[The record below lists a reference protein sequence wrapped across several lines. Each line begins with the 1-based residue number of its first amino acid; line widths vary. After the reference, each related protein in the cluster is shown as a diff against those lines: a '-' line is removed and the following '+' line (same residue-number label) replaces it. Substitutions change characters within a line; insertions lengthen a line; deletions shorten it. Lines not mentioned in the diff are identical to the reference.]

1 VKQLLLKYKSVVR
14 FVLLF
19 LGTYLVLSFLYAQYL
34 SISQASSNSPDYV
47 TYAVARQTSAVLNVL
62 GYQATI
68 EPKDNLP
75 VLKLNVEG
83 VYLAQIIEGCNALSV
98 IILFIAFVVAFA
110 AGFKKTIMF
119 LLAGSVLIYGI
130 NILRIVILSIALYE
144 YPQYEEILHGVVF
157 PAIIYGIV
165 FLLWVL
171 WVRQL
176 KPEIPQAH
184 A

>member
-1 VKQLLLKYKSVVR
+1 
-14 FVLLF
+14 
-19 LGTYLVLSFLYAQYL
+19 
-34 SISQASSNSPDYV
+34 
-47 TYAVARQTSAVLNVL
+47 VLNVL